1 MRSEAENP
9 WQRLP
14 WTLASALLAW
24 LILMWAFGE
33 FLSRP
38 ENIRP
43 QQKPIDAKLIEIPP
57 SPKPPSPKTESKP
70 ESMKAPVKRSK
81 PIAKPLPKVEEP
93 RALPKAEP
101 PPKAEAEAPRKAE
114 SRSSPPQK
122 GVPGGD
128 MMGARAIYSP
138 KPVIP
143 DEFRQDAMD
152 MLVVARFH
160 IASDGTVK
168 VELIAATPIPGL
180 NRAVLDTLDTWKFF
194 PALKDGKPVASTQD
208 VRFRLQVK

>member
-1 MRSEAENP
+1 M
-9 WQRLP
+9 
-14 WTLASALLAW
+14 ASALLAW

-43 QQKPIDAKLIEIPP
+43 QQKPIDAKLIEIPAP
-57 SPKPPSPKTESKP
+57 PNPPSPKTESRP
-70 ESMKAPVKRSK
+70 EPRKAPVKRSN
-81 PIAKPLPKVEEP
+81 PVAKPLPRVEEP
-93 RALPKAEP
+93 KALAKAESP
-101 PPKAEAEAPRKAE
+101 PRAEAEAPRKVE
-114 SRSSPPQK
+114 TRSSPPQK

-168 VELIAATPIPGL
+168 VELITATPIPGL